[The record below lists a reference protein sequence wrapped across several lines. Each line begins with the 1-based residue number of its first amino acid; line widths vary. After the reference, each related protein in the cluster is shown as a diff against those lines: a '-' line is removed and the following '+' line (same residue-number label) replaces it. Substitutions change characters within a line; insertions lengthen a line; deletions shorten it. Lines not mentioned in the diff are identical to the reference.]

1 MGQYYRIANLD
12 KRETLD
18 PFKFGSALKLTES
31 CYVGD
36 DYVDAITYLLAN
48 DWHGDRVLLCGD
60 YAWSEEGGS
69 AAGRLRVLAV
79 SDPCAAAAGFLD
91 RSGDFA
97 SVRGNEVYREIA
109 PNLYGK
115 VPVDGTFHIDAGH
128 YRYVADETAGVF
140 YDCEK
145 APVVFVGEWEGEPYI
160 TRTDPLTL
168 FMAIGNGLGG
178 GDYIGEDAV
187 NVGLVGSW
195 AGHVITATD
204 VPPVGLTEIE
214 CPFDENGVL
223 LTAPDDEIRRAVEV
237 NGLDWN
243 HVSVADLAKA
253 VERMSGQTGQTV
265 PTVTLT
271 EAVISPCDSP
281 ESTERVLFC
290 DQDGVDLD
298 PDLDAKVFRFG
309 LNRDELDSMI
319 GVETGEGF
327 IVREV
332 GDSYDVVAHARG
344 YGLDLDAE
352 ARDMRDTASSLSAES
367 PDLWRDA
374 IDR

>member
-31 CYVGD
+31 CYVGN

-69 AAGRLRVLAV
+69 AAGRLRVLAE
-79 SDPCAAAAGFLD
+79 SDPFEASEGFLD

-97 SVRGNEVYREIA
+97 SVRGNEVYREVA
-109 PNLYGK
+109 PNRYGK
-115 VPVDGTFHIDAGH
+115 GPVDGTFHIDAGH

-140 YDCEK
+140 YDREK

-195 AGHVITATD
+195 AGHVITASD

-214 CPFDENGVL
+214 CPFDEGGVL
-223 LTAPDDEIRRAVEV
+223 LTAPDDEIRRAIEV

-253 VERMSGQTGQTV
+253 VERMGGQTGQTV

-271 EAVISPCDSP
+271 EAVISWRDSP

-290 DQDGVDLD
+290 DGDTDDLD
-298 PDLDAKVFRFG
+298 IDGEVLYLD

>member
-48 DWHGDRVLLCGD
+48 DWHGDRVL
-60 YAWSEEGGS
+60 
-69 AAGRLRVLAV
+69 
-79 SDPCAAAAGFLD
+79 
-91 RSGDFA
+91 
-97 SVRGNEVYREIA
+97 
-109 PNLYGK
+109 
-115 VPVDGTFHIDAGH
+115 
-128 YRYVADETAGVF
+128 
-140 YDCEK
+140 
-145 APVVFVGEWEGEPYI
+145 
-160 TRTDPLTL
+160 
-168 FMAIGNGLGG
+168 
-178 GDYIGEDAV
+178 
-187 NVGLVGSW
+187 
-195 AGHVITATD
+195 
-204 VPPVGLTEIE
+204 
-214 CPFDENGVL
+214 
-223 LTAPDDEIRRAVEV
+223 
-237 NGLDWN
+237 
-243 HVSVADLAKA
+243 
-253 VERMSGQTGQTV
+253 
-265 PTVTLT
+265 
-271 EAVISPCDSP
+271 
-281 ESTERVLFC
+281 FC
-290 DQDGVDLD
+290 DGDTDDLD
-298 PDLDAKVFRFG
+298 IDGEVLYLD

>member
-69 AAGRLRVLAV
+69 AAGRLRVLAE
-79 SDPCAAAAGFLD
+79 SDPFEASEGFLD

-97 SVRGNEVYREIA
+97 SVRGNEVYREVA

-140 YDCEK
+140 YDREK

-195 AGHVITATD
+195 AGHVITASD

-214 CPFDENGVL
+214 CPFDEGGVL
-223 LTAPDDEIRRAVEV
+223 LTAPDDEIRRAIEV

-253 VERMSGQTGQTV
+253 VERMGGQTGQTV

-271 EAVISPCDSP
+271 EAVISWRDSP

-290 DQDGVDLD
+290 DGDTDDLD
-298 PDLDAKVFRFG
+298 IDGEVLYLD

>member
-1 MGQYYRIANLD
+1 MGPS
-12 KRETLD
+12 TST
-18 PFKFGSALKLTES
+18 P
-31 CYVGD
+31 
-36 DYVDAITYLLAN
+36 
-48 DWHGDRVLLCGD
+48 
-60 YAWSEEGGS
+60 
-69 AAGRLRVLAV
+69 
-79 SDPCAAAAGFLD
+79 
-91 RSGDFA
+91 
-97 SVRGNEVYREIA
+97 
-109 PNLYGK
+109 
-115 VPVDGTFHIDAGH
+115 GTTATWP
-128 YRYVADETAGVF
+128 DETAGVF
-140 YDCEK
+140 YDREK

-195 AGHVITATD
+195 AGHVITASD

>member
-69 AAGRLRVLAV
+69 AAGRLRVLAE
-79 SDPCAAAAGFLD
+79 SDPFEASEGFLD

-115 VPVDGTFHIDAGH
+115 VPVDGTFLIDAGH

-140 YDCEK
+140 YDREK

-195 AGHVITATD
+195 AGHVITASD

-223 LTAPDDEIRRAVEV
+223 LTAPDDELAAAVEV

-367 PDLWRDA
+367 PGLGRDA

>member
-69 AAGRLRVLAV
+69 AAGRLRVLAE
-79 SDPCAAAAGFLD
+79 SDPFEASEGFLD

-140 YDCEK
+140 YDREK

-195 AGHVITATD
+195 AGHVITASD

-281 ESTERVLFC
+281 ESTDEVARNLRAGGSSKRKELNGERVRSGQNGIAAHGCLSRPRAHGAERRGEHRHRHQLGSRSVPRARPRRARC
-290 DQDGVDLD
+290 G
-298 PDLDAKVFRFG
+298 ARF
-309 LNRDELDSMI
+309 
-319 GVETGEGF
+319 VTP
-327 IVREV
+327 
-332 GDSYDVVAHARG
+332 A
-344 YGLDLDAE
+344 
-352 ARDMRDTASSLSAES
+352 
-367 PDLWRDA
+367 
-374 IDR
+374 

>member
-1 MGQYYRIANLD
+1 MGQYFRIANLD

-18 PFKFGSALKLTES
+18 PFKFGSGLKLTES
-31 CYVGD
+31 CYVGNH
-36 DYVDAITYLLAN
+36 YVDAITHLLAN

-69 AAGRLRVLAV
+69 AAGRLRALAE
-79 SDPCAAAAGFLD
+79 SDPFEAAEGFLD

-97 SVRGNEVYREIA
+97 SARGNEVYREVA
-109 PNLYGK
+109 PGRYGK
-115 VPVDGTFHIDAGH
+115 VAVEGSFHIDAGH
-128 YRYVADETAGVF
+128 HRYVADETAGVF
-140 YDCEK
+140 YDREK
-145 APVVFVGEWEGEPYI
+145 ASVAFVGEWEGEPYI
-160 TRTDPLTL
+160 TRMDPLML

-195 AGHVITATD
+195 AGHVITASD
-204 VPPVGLTEIE
+204 APPVGLTEIE
-214 CPFDENGVL
+214 CPFDEDGVL
-223 LTAPDDEIRRAVEV
+223 LTAPDGEIRRAVEV

-253 VERMSGQTGQTV
+253 VERMGGQAGQTV

-271 EAVISPCDSP
+271 EAVISWRDSP

-290 DQDGVDLD
+290 DQDTDDLD
-298 PDLDAKVFRFG
+298 IDGEVLYSG
-309 LNRDELDSMI
+309 LNRDELVSMI
-319 GVETGEGF
+319 GVQSGEDF
-327 IVREV
+327 VVREV
-332 GDSYDVVAHARG
+332 GDSYDVAAHTQDSS
-344 YGLDLDAE
+344 GLDLDLE
-352 ARDMRDTASSLSAES
+352 ARDMRDTASSFSAES
-367 PDLWRDA
+367 PDLGRDT

>member
-31 CYVGD
+31 CYVGN

-69 AAGRLRVLAV
+69 AAGRLRVLAE
-79 SDPCAAAAGFLD
+79 SDPFEASEGFLD

-97 SVRGNEVYREIA
+97 SVRGNEVYREVA
-109 PNLYGK
+109 PNRYGK
-115 VPVDGTFHIDAGH
+115 GPVDGTFHIDAGH

-140 YDCEK
+140 YDREK

-195 AGHVITATD
+195 AGHVITASD

-214 CPFDENGVL
+214 CPFDEGGVL
-223 LTAPDDEIRRAVEV
+223 LTAPDDEIRRAIEV

-253 VERMSGQTGQTV
+253 VERMGGQTGQTV

-271 EAVISPCDSP
+271 EAVISWRDSH

-290 DQDGVDLD
+290 DGDTDDLD
-298 PDLDAKVFRFG
+298 IDGEVLYLD

>member
-1 MGQYYRIANLD
+1 MTI
-12 KRETLD
+12 
-18 PFKFGSALKLTES
+18 
-31 CYVGD
+31 
-36 DYVDAITYLLAN
+36 
-48 DWHGDRVLLCGD
+48 
-60 YAWSEEGGS
+60 
-69 AAGRLRVLAV
+69 
-79 SDPCAAAAGFLD
+79 
-91 RSGDFA
+91 
-97 SVRGNEVYREIA
+97 
-109 PNLYGK
+109 
-115 VPVDGTFHIDAGH
+115 
-128 YRYVADETAGVF
+128 
-140 YDCEK
+140 
-145 APVVFVGEWEGEPYI
+145 
-160 TRTDPLTL
+160 
-168 FMAIGNGLGG
+168 
-178 GDYIGEDAV
+178 
-187 NVGLVGSW
+187 GLVGSW
-195 AGHVITATD
+195 AGHVITASD

-214 CPFDENGVL
+214 CPFDEGGVL
-223 LTAPDDEIRRAVEV
+223 LTAPDDEIRRAIEV

-253 VERMSGQTGQTV
+253 VERMGGQTGQTV

-271 EAVISPCDSP
+271 EAVISWRDSP

-290 DQDGVDLD
+290 DGDTDDLD
-298 PDLDAKVFRFG
+298 IDGEVLYLD

>member
-1 MGQYYRIANLD
+1 MGQYFRIANLD
-12 KRETLD
+12 KGETLD

-31 CYVGD
+31 CYVGN
-36 DYVDAITYLLAN
+36 DYVDAITHLLAN

-69 AAGRLRVLAV
+69 AAGRLRALAE
-79 SDPCAAAAGFLD
+79 SDPFEAAEGFLD

-97 SVRGNEVYREIA
+97 SARGNEVYREVA
-109 PNLYGK
+109 PGRYGK
-115 VPVDGTFHIDAGH
+115 VAVEGSFHIDAGH
-128 YRYVADETAGVF
+128 HRYVADETAGVF
-140 YDCEK
+140 YDREK
-145 APVVFVGEWEGEPYI
+145 APVAFVGEWEGEPYI

-178 GDYIGEDAV
+178 GDYRGEDAV

-195 AGHVITATD
+195 AGHVITASD
-204 VPPVGLTEIE
+204 APPVGLTEIE

-223 LTAPDDEIRRAVEV
+223 LTATDDEIRRAVEV

-253 VERMSGQTGQTV
+253 VERMGGQTGQTV

-271 EAVISPCDSP
+271 EAVISWRNSP

-290 DQDGVDLD
+290 DRDTDDLD
-298 PDLDAKVFRFG
+298 IDGEVFYSG
-309 LNRDELDSMI
+309 LNRDELVSMI
-319 GVETGEGF
+319 GVQSGEDF
-327 IVREV
+327 VVREV
-332 GDSYDVVAHARG
+332 GDSYDVVAHTQG

-367 PDLWRDA
+367 PDLGRDA

>member
-1 MGQYYRIANLD
+1 M
-12 KRETLD
+12 
-18 PFKFGSALKLTES
+18 
-31 CYVGD
+31 
-36 DYVDAITYLLAN
+36 DAITYLLAN

-60 YAWSEEGGS
+60 YAWDEEVGFS
-69 AAGRLRVLAV
+69 AAGRLRELAE
-79 SDPCAAAAGFLD
+79 SDPFEAAGEFLD

-97 SVRGNEVYREIA
+97 SVRGNEVYREVA
-109 PNLYGK
+109 PNRYGK

-140 YDCEK
+140 YDREK

-195 AGHVITATD
+195 AGHVITASD

-214 CPFDENGVL
+214 CPFDEGGVL
-223 LTAPDDEIRRAVEV
+223 LTAPDDEIRRAIEV

-253 VERMSGQTGQTV
+253 VERMGGQTGQTV

-271 EAVISPCDSP
+271 EAVISWRDSP

-290 DQDGVDLD
+290 DGDTDDLD
-298 PDLDAKVFRFG
+298 IDGEVLYLD

>member
-69 AAGRLRVLAV
+69 AAGRLRVLAE
-79 SDPCAAAAGFLD
+79 SDPFEASEGFLD

-97 SVRGNEVYREIA
+97 SVRGNEVYREVA

-128 YRYVADETAGVF
+128 YRYVADETAVVF
-140 YDCEK
+140 YDREK

-178 GDYIGEDAV
+178 GDYI
-187 NVGLVGSW
+187 
-195 AGHVITATD
+195 TASD

-214 CPFDENGVL
+214 CPFDEGGVL
-223 LTAPDDEIRRAVEV
+223 LTAPDDEIRRAIEV

-253 VERMSGQTGQTV
+253 VERMGGQTGQTV

-271 EAVISPCDSP
+271 EAVISWRDSP

-290 DQDGVDLD
+290 DGDTDDLD
-298 PDLDAKVFRFG
+298 IDGEVLYLD

>member
-69 AAGRLRVLAV
+69 AAGRLRVLAE
-79 SDPCAAAAGFLD
+79 SDPFEASEGFLD

-140 YDCEK
+140 YDREK
-145 APVVFVGEWEGEPYI
+145 APRRLRRRVGGRALHNAHGPAHAIHGDRQRPRRRRLHRRGRGE
-160 TRTDPLTL
+160 
-168 FMAIGNGLGG
+168 
-178 GDYIGEDAV
+178 
-187 NVGLVGSW
+187 
-195 AGHVITATD
+195 
-204 VPPVGLTEIE
+204 
-214 CPFDENGVL
+214 
-223 LTAPDDEIRRAVEV
+223 RRAG
-237 NGLDWN
+237 GLLGRAR
-243 HVSVADLAKA
+243 HH
-253 VERMSGQTGQTV
+253 
-265 PTVTLT
+265 
-271 EAVISPCDSP
+271 
-281 ESTERVLFC
+281 RV
-290 DQDGVDLD
+290 
-298 PDLDAKVFRFG
+298 
-309 LNRDELDSMI
+309 
-319 GVETGEGF
+319 
-327 IVREV
+327 
-332 GDSYDVVAHARG
+332 
-344 YGLDLDAE
+344 
-352 ARDMRDTASSLSAES
+352 
-367 PDLWRDA
+367 
-374 IDR
+374 

>member
-1 MGQYYRIANLD
+1 MGQYFRIANLD
-12 KRETLD
+12 KGETLD

-31 CYVGD
+31 CYVGN
-36 DYVDAITYLLAN
+36 DYVDAITHLLAN

-69 AAGRLRVLAV
+69 AAGRLRALAE
-79 SDPCAAAAGFLD
+79 SDPYEAAKGFLD

-97 SVRGNEVYREIA
+97 SARGNEVYREVA
-109 PNLYGK
+109 PGRYGK
-115 VPVDGTFHIDAGH
+115 VAVEGSFHIDAGH
-128 YRYVADETAGVF
+128 HRYVADETAGVF
-140 YDCEK
+140 YDREK
-145 APVVFVGEWEGEPYI
+145 TPVAFVGEWEGEPYI
-160 TRTDPLTL
+160 TRTDPLML

-195 AGHVITATD
+195 AGHVITASD
-204 VPPVGLTEIE
+204 APPVGLTEIK

-253 VERMSGQTGQTV
+253 VDRMGGQTGQTV

-271 EAVISPCDSP
+271 EAVISWRNSP

-290 DQDGVDLD
+290 DRDTDDLD
-298 PDLDAKVFRFG
+298 IDGEVFYSG
-309 LNRDELDSMI
+309 LNRDELVSMI
-319 GVETGEGF
+319 GVQSGEDF
-327 IVREV
+327 VVREV
-332 GDSYDVVAHARG
+332 GDSYDVVAHTQG

-367 PDLWRDA
+367 PDLGRDA

>member
-31 CYVGD
+31 CYVGV

-69 AAGRLRVLAV
+69 AAGRLRVLAE
-79 SDPCAAAAGFLD
+79 SDPFEASEGFLD

-97 SVRGNEVYREIA
+97 SVRGNEVYREVA

-140 YDCEK
+140 YDREK

-195 AGHVITATD
+195 AGHVITASD

-214 CPFDENGVL
+214 CPFDEGGVL
-223 LTAPDDEIRRAVEV
+223 LTAPDDEIRRAIEV

-253 VERMSGQTGQTV
+253 VERMGGQTGQTV

-271 EAVISPCDSP
+271 EAVISWRDSP

-290 DQDGVDLD
+290 DGDTDDLD
-298 PDLDAKVFRFG
+298 IDGEVLYLD